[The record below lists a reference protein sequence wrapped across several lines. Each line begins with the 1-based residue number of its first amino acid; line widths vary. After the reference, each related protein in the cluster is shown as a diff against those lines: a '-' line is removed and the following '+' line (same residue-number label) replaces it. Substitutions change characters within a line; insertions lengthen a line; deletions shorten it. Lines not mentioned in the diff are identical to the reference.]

1 MEGRPH
7 EETADALTGLAPML
21 RVRPELQDLCWY
33 SHAWHSAH
41 PPEAAGWAPFH
52 IVAEGRCLM
61 ERAGEAP
68 VLLGS
73 GDIAVLPRGDAHTV
87 RGVSDGAIETAR
99 TVETHG
105 AVRLVRNGEGQPET
119 ELICGRLR
127 FEQAS
132 SSPILALLP
141 PLVVMHADEETSLRL
156 RALVATMR
164 DELNRAGAGSGA
176 IATDLASALLLMVLR
191 AHLEREVMG
200 SGLLRLLADPVTAR
214 ASSAL
219 LGDLGRDWSLDDIA
233 RAARVSRATL
243 VRSFRRVSDTA
254 PLAFLAGLRLG
265 LARQRL
271 ETGNDP
277 LARIA
282 AEVGY
287 ESESAFSRAFQRQ
300 FGVRPGAVRGAAR
313 TAAQAGA
320 EEGKYRALRSS

>member
-1 MEGRPH
+1 MEQKP
-7 EETADALTGLAPML
+7 EEGAPDALTGLAPML

-68 VLLGS
+68 VLLGA
-73 GDIAVLPRGDAHTV
+73 GDIAVLPQGDAHTV
-87 RGVSDGAIETAR
+87 RGVSDRVVETSR

-105 AVRLVRNGEGQPET
+105 AVRLVRNGEGKPET

-141 PLVVMHADEETSLRL
+141 PLVVMHADEETALRL
-156 RALVATMR
+156 RALVATIR
-164 DELNRAGAGSGA
+164 DELSHAAAGSGA

-191 AHLEREVMG
+191 AHLERRMTG
-200 SGLLRLLADPVTAR
+200 SGLLRLLSDPITAR
-214 ASSAL
+214 ASAAL
-219 LGDLGRDWSLDDIA
+219 LGDPRRDWSLDEIA
-233 RAARVSRATL
+233 SAAHVSRATL
-243 VRSFRRVSDTA
+243 VRSFRRVAGTA
-254 PLAFLAGLRLG
+254 PLTFLAGLRLG
-265 LARQRL
+265 LAHQRL
-271 ETGNDP
+271 ETSSDP

-300 FGVRPGAVRGAAR
+300 FGVRPGAVRGMAR
-313 TAAQAGA
+313 TTTEAGV
-320 EEGKYRALRSS
+320 EEGKTRAVGGS